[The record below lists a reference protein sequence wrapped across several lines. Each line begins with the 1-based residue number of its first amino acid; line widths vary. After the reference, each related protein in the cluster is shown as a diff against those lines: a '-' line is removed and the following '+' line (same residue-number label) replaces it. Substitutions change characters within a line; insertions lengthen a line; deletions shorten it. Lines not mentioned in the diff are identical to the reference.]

1 MGINCEEVE
10 RIFDELVQMM
20 APEIENTILRVEK
33 INYFQLFEN
42 TEFEERIV
50 MRYSL
55 CVVLSEITHS
65 AL

>member
-55 CVVLSEITHS
+55 CVVFSEITHS